1 VNTEN
6 YEFHEAANLFP
17 MMDSESF
24 ESLKKDIS
32 ANGLIEPIWLHEG
45 KIIDGRNRYKACQ
58 EMAIDAAFR
67 NWNGQGSLV
76 QFVVSLNINRRHL
89 TPSQKAAVAVEM
101 LPMLEAEA
109 KERQKLAG
117 VEHAGN
123 LKNQDAR
130 LVPELGQV
138 GDSSRQPT
146 AVRIAAAAVGVSH
159 GNISEMKRISNAAPE
174 RVEEIKQG
182 KTTVTAVIKE
192 LKQSGVIQPEIK
204 KPKQEEKRDVKA
216 NPFSNALQFSTIA
229 ISQLTRI
236 RAEDP
241 QRVAALMEVRDYID
255 SQLKTKGE

>member
-1 VNTEN
+1 MTN

-24 ESLKKDIS
+24 DSLKKDIS
-32 ANGLIEPIWLHEG
+32 ANGLIEPIWLHSG
-45 KIIDGRNRYKACQ
+45 KIIDGRNRFNACQ
-58 EMAIDAAFR
+58 ETGIPARFR
-67 NWNGQGSLV
+67 EWDGKGSLV

-109 KERQKLAG
+109 KERQLLGLKQGTTPVVPVLG
-117 VEHAGN
+117 ERDKQPRSVE
-123 LKNQDAR
+123 
-130 LVPELGQV
+130 V
-138 GDSSRQPT
+138 
-146 AVRIAAAAVGVSH
+146 AAKAIGVSH

-192 LKQSGVIQPEIK
+192 LKQSGVIQPEVK
-204 KPKQEEKRDVKA
+204 KPKQEERRDVKA
-216 NPFSNALQFSTIA
+216 QPFSNAHQFAVIA

-241 QRVAALMEVRDYID
+241 QRVAALLEVRDYIN
-255 SQLKTKGE
+255 SQLKTKGEDQ